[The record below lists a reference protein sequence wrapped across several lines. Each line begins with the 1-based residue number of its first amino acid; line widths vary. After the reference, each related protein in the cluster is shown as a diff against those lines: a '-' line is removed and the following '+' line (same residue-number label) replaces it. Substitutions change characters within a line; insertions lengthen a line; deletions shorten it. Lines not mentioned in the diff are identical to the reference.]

1 MPLSPLFIR
10 AFELR
15 VELFDLP
22 DEGCFRLFNAAGDG
36 LDGLTID
43 LYEDCLLTQLYY
55 DEIHARADE
64 ILSALEPA
72 VARLPRSPR
81 ALLIKDRRKIDD
93 GDGFTL
99 RRASRTVWG
108 ETPPPGYRVLH
119 SGMTVLVDLVH
130 GQHTGLF
137 LDMREIRARL
147 LPFYSGGGS
156 LLNLFAYTGVFSAH
170 ALLNGAHSAVNV
182 DLSAAVL
189 ERARENYRANGL
201 ECDDRDFI
209 RGDSFE
215 WLRRFER
222 KQRHFDMVIFDPPT
236 FSRNRRRSFSVKRDY
251 RAALDAI
258 GTCAPGGIALTTINA
273 ESVSEREYRSFHPRE
288 WEMMFYSN
296 ESSDFVYKTRPY
308 LKAGLWKIP
317 L

>member
-1 MPLSPLFIR
+1 MSLSPLFIR

-15 VELFDLP
+15 AELFDLS

-43 LYEDCLLTQLYY
+43 LYEEYLLAQLYY
-55 DEIHARADE
+55 DETHDRADE

-72 VARLPRSPR
+72 VARLPRAPR
-81 ALLIKDRRKIDD
+81 ALLVKDRRKIDD
-93 GDGFTL
+93 GDGYTL
-99 RRASRTVWG
+99 RRSSHTVWG
-108 ETPPPGYRVLH
+108 ETPPPGYRVRH

-137 LDMREIRARL
+137 LDMREVRGKLR
-147 LPFYSGGGS
+147 PFYSGGGR
-156 LLNLFAYTGVFSAH
+156 LLNLFAYTGVFSVH
-170 ALLNGAHSAVNV
+170 SLLNGAHSAVNV

-201 ECDDRDFI
+201 ECDDRDFV

-215 WLRRFER
+215 WLRRFGRKER
-222 KQRHFDMVIFDPPT
+222 RFDMVIFDPPT

-251 RAALDAI
+251 RTALDAI
-258 GTCAPGGIALTTINA
+258 STCAPGGMALTTINA
-273 ESVSEREYRSFHPRE
+273 ESVNEREYRSFHPRE
-288 WEMMFYSN
+288 WEIVFYCN
-296 ESSDFVYKTRPY
+296 ESSDFVYKTTPY